1 VIGAWLLEHFIKNSQ
16 DPGRGASGVLAIY
29 SSDKGVLLVLPL
41 PRLALLLLLLEVSG
55 GRVLGGIL
63 LPLSLGVGED
73 GSNCLLAH
81 GKVGG
86 DIQELASL
94 VGDLRPNSWTSSL
107 QVVPA
112 MNAPMTSESVTLG
125 SLMHCLEKH

>member
-1 VIGAWLLEHFIKNSQ
+1 
-16 DPGRGASGVLAIY
+16 
-29 SSDKGVLLVLPL
+29 
-41 PRLALLLLLLEVSG
+41 
-55 GRVLGGIL
+55 
-63 LPLSLGVGED
+63 
-73 GSNCLLAH
+73 
-81 GKVGG
+81 
-86 DIQELASL
+86 